1 MTATHSR
8 PADTQSA
15 PVVPV
20 PASQDTVITQESVVT
35 RPLAR
40 KVLALARIV
49 VGFFFLWPFL
59 DKTFGLGFSTP
70 AERAW
75 INGGTPAQGYLNNL
89 DPAQPLASFF
99 QSAFAN
105 PVGDVLFMLG
115 LLGIGVA
122 MIAGAGLRIAAVGGV
137 ALMLFMYVVALPWI
151 GEPTT
156 NPILDSHW
164 VEGLLL
170 AIAAVTLAGDTWGLG
185 KWWANTSIVKKHAW
199 LR

>member
-1 MTATHSR
+1 MSTTLTAKSEATAS
-8 PADTQSA
+8 T
-15 PVVPV
+15 VV
-20 PASQDTVITQESVVT
+20 TQESVVT
-35 RPLAR
+35 SPLAR
-40 KVLALARIV
+40 KVLAVARIV
-49 VGFFFLWPFL
+49 IGFFFLWPFL
-59 DKTFGLGFSTP
+59 DKTFGLGFTTP

-89 DPAQPLASFF
+89 DPAQPLSGFF

-122 MIAGAGLRIAAVGGV
+122 MITGAGLRIAAVGG
-137 ALMLFMYVVALPWI
+137 ALLMAFMYVVALPWI

-156 NPILDSHW
+156 NPIFDSHW

-170 AIAAVTLAGDTWGLG
+170 IIAAVTLAGDTWGLG
-185 KWWANTSIVKKHAW
+185 KWWASTELVRKHPW

>member
-1 MTATHSR
+1 MSTTRTAQAEVT
-8 PADTQSA
+8 TSA
-15 PVVPV
+15 AVV
-20 PASQDTVITQESVVT
+20 TQESVVT
-35 RPLAR
+35 SPLAR
-40 KVLALARIV
+40 KVLAVSRIV
-49 VGFFFLWPFL
+49 IGFFFLWPFL

-89 DPAQPLASFF
+89 DPAQPLAGFF
-99 QSAFAN
+99 QSTFAN

-122 MIAGAGLRIAAVGGV
+122 MIAGTGLRIAAVGG
-137 ALMLFMYVVALPWI
+137 ALLMAFMYLVALPWI
-151 GEPTT
+151 GESAT

-170 AIAAVTLAGDTWGLG
+170 VIAAVTLAGDTWGLG
-185 KWWANTSIVKKHAW
+185 RWWAHQDVVRKHPW

>member
-1 MTATHSR
+1 MSTTLSPSKVSTAT
-8 PADTQSA
+8 
-15 PVVPV
+15 VV
-20 PASQDTVITQESVVT
+20 TQESVVT
-35 RPLAR
+35 SALAR
-40 KVLALARIV
+40 KVLAVARIV
-49 VGFFFLWPFL
+49 IGFFFLWPFL
-59 DKTFGLGFSTP
+59 DKTFGLGFATP

-99 QSAFAN
+99 QSVFAN
-105 PVGDVLFMLG
+105 PVGDFLFMFG

-122 MIAGAGLRIAAVGGV
+122 MIVGAGLRIAAIGGV
-137 ALMLFMYVVALPWI
+137 ALMLFMYIVALPWI

-164 VEGLLL
+164 TEGLLL
-170 AIAAVTLAGDTWGLG
+170 LIAAVTLAGDTWGLG
-185 KWWANTSIVKKHAW
+185 RWWASTELVKKHAW